1 VRSRIGVQDTGVTAW
16 NDVIVLAI
24 GRVRCQSRWSALV
37 NAHVFT
43 DRSEEIRVVK
53 AIDVDALADAMFQ
66 AVRAESPY
74 SQLPAHV
81 LEEVREH
88 CRHQAFATLGS
99 LEAGAAPS
107 EVDLAFV
114 RDLAARRAQ
123 QRVPLTALLHAYR
136 VGYAVVWDR
145 VRAEVQRSGVSVETG
160 IALADH
166 CVAYINTISF
176 AATDGYLAEQQRLLG
191 DKERSRSW
199 LLEML
204 LQGERPSGDAELLL
218 SALRLDARGHVHV
231 VVVGASADDDP
242 STEAEL
248 APKLAGAMQQIVAA
262 SGDAPVLWGVLN
274 DRTVAVVVRPEL
286 TPLDPWLEA
295 MRSAVAATLP
305 DAQLAVGVSTA
316 WGDLADVPRAYKEAM
331 QAITL
336 TRSDRRFVALSQTS
350 LFDGLIALAD
360 ATTYRL
366 IPSWA
371 NALIEED
378 RRASGELSSTLSAY
392 VQCELSVGRAAS
404 TLEVHPNTIR
414 YRLHRIESIT
424 GGTLRSYTH
433 LFDILAS
440 MRLLSRRRA

>member
-1 VRSRIGVQDTGVTAW
+1 M
-16 NDVIVLAI
+16 
-24 GRVRCQSRWSALV
+24 
-37 NAHVFT
+37 NAHVSN

-53 AIDVDALADAMFQ
+53 AIDVDSLADGMFQ
-66 AVRAESPY
+66 AVRAVTPY
-74 SQLPAHV
+74 SQLPAAV
-81 LEEVREH
+81 LEEVHEH
-88 CRHQAFATLGS
+88 CRRQASATLES

-107 EVDLAFV
+107 EAELAFV
-114 RDLAARRAQ
+114 RDHAARRAQ

-176 AATDGYLAEQQRLLG
+176 AATDGYLAEQQRLMG

-204 LQGERPSGDAELLL
+204 LQGERPSGDAELML
-218 SALRLDARGHVHV
+218 SALRLDARGHVHA

-242 STEAEL
+242 STESEL
-248 APKLAGAMQQIVAA
+248 APRLASAMQQIVAA
-262 SGDAPVLWGVLN
+262 CGDAPALWGVLN
-274 DRTVAVVVRPEL
+274 DRAVAVVVRPEL
-286 TPLDPWLEA
+286 VGLDPWIEA
-295 MRSAVAATLP
+295 LRSAVAPTLA
-305 DAQLAVGVSTA
+305 DARLAVGLSTA

-336 TRSDRRFVALSQTS
+336 TRSERRFVALSQTS
-350 LFDGLIALAD
+350 LFDGLVALAD

-366 IPSWA
+366 IPAWA
-371 NALIEED
+371 SALLDED
-378 RRASGELSSTLSAY
+378 RRGGGELSSTLSAY

-404 TLEVHPNTIR
+404 ELEVHPNTIR